1 MRTSHRQIRKRI
13 LDAKSKITDE
23 EFFSSRAYNG
33 YLTDLAEA
41 ATKRYKRPLRVRVVA
56 DHDDETVAFTDYHG
70 IYINA
75 CNHITWSFPS
85 RLLRSMSL
93 EGLNAHECG
102 HNLFTDERVWHS
114 YFAGLAKGK
123 FYPKMPDGLDSMQK
137 LYAKDILE
145 ALTDDTDTVPMQVI
159 MGTAHALSNILEDGY
174 VDARYSYEFPGS
186 PARGI
191 ALNNLRYADTMPE
204 ITEMINRK
212 YYDHSI
218 VVNLL
223 IQYVRAHEVNNL
235 SGYTGEFIDK
245 LYEYIPWIDES
256 VYDDDARSRCE
267 ATNRILVDLWPMMQ
281 RCFDAL
287 RDKQKQAQQQAQQ
300 SSQQTA
306 KGGSGSGSGQPG
318 RGDDDDDGSQQGQQ
332 AVEED
337 LSSQF
342 PKAAANF
349 TIKTKPVPSNGTFT
363 PNPGQMNAIRAQVE
377 RVIAEETSRIAAHL
391 TNGITSSGNGGVDQ
405 NSEYEGNDY
414 EHAADDIER
423 LLSSMAKEKVT
434 EELEEELSED
444 LQREA
449 NAIRYGNAHRNI
461 HVTVNRMAHVDQNLI
476 DSYNR
481 VAPEL
486 LMLSKRLQRSV
497 SSALRDRRQGGKQ
510 TGLLIGKR
518 LNQHALYRNDGR
530 IFYNSRLPTEPI
542 NLSVGLLIDE
552 SGSMCSND
560 RITRARA
567 TAIVIQDFCELLGI
581 PLLIV
586 GHTAWSSHVE
596 LFSYSDFDTYDKN
609 NRYRLMDMSARDCN
623 RDGAALRFVAEKLS
637 KQTSEV
643 KILMIICDGQPNDDG
658 YSGSAAEA
666 DLRGIKLEYARKGVK
681 IYAAAIGE
689 DRPRIERIYGDGY
702 LDITNLQELP
712 VMLTNLIVRSLP
724 H

>member
-102 HNLFTDERVWHS
+102 HNLFTDERIWHS

-159 MGTAHALSNILEDGY
+159 MSTAHALSNILEDGY

-186 PARGI
+186 PAKGI

-337 LSSQF
+337 LSSQL

-423 LLSSMAKEKVT
+423 LLSSMAEEKVT
-434 EELEEELSED
+434 EELEEELSDE

-567 TAIVIQDFCELLGI
+567 TAVVIQDFCESLGI
-581 PLLIV
+581 PLMVV
-586 GHTAWSSHVE
+586 GHTAWNSHVE

-637 KQTSEV
+637 KQISEV

-658 YSGSAAEA
+658 YTGSAAEA

-681 IYAAAIGE
+681 IYAAAIGD

-702 LDITNLQELP
+702 LDITNLNELP

-724 H
+724 R

>member
-102 HNLFTDERVWHS
+102 HNLFTDERIWHS

-123 FYPKMPDGLDSMQK
+123 FYPKIPDGLDSMQK

-159 MGTAHALSNILEDGY
+159 MSTAHALSNILEDGY

-186 PARGI
+186 PAKGI

-245 LYEYIPWIDES
+245 LYEYIPWIDDS

-267 ATNRILVDLWPMMQ
+267 AANRILVDLWPMMQ

-300 SSQQTA
+300 SSQQTG

-318 RGDDDDDGSQQGQQ
+318 SGDDDNDGSQQGQQ

-337 LSSQF
+337 LSSQL

-349 TIKTKPVPSNGTFT
+349 TSKTKPVPSNGTFT

-423 LLSSMAKEKVT
+423 LLSSMAEEKVT
-434 EELEEELSED
+434 EELEEELSEE

-567 TAIVIQDFCELLGI
+567 TAIVIQDFCESLGI
-581 PLLIV
+581 PLLVV

>member
-1 MRTSHRQIRKRI
+1 
-13 LDAKSKITDE
+13 
-23 EFFSSRAYNG
+23 
-33 YLTDLAEA
+33 
-41 ATKRYKRPLRVRVVA
+41 
-56 DHDDETVAFTDYHG
+56 
-70 IYINA
+70 
-75 CNHITWSFPS
+75 
-85 RLLRSMSL
+85 
-93 EGLNAHECG
+93 
-102 HNLFTDERVWHS
+102 
-114 YFAGLAKGK
+114 
-123 FYPKMPDGLDSMQK
+123 
-137 LYAKDILE
+137 
-145 ALTDDTDTVPMQVI
+145 
-159 MGTAHALSNILEDGY
+159 
-174 VDARYSYEFPGS
+174 
-186 PARGI
+186 
-191 ALNNLRYADTMPE
+191 
-204 ITEMINRK
+204 
-212 YYDHSI
+212 
-218 VVNLL
+218 
-223 IQYVRAHEVNNL
+223 
-235 SGYTGEFIDK
+235 
-245 LYEYIPWIDES
+245 
-256 VYDDDARSRCE
+256 
-267 ATNRILVDLWPMMQ
+267 MMQ

-300 SSQQTA
+300 SSQQTG

-318 RGDDDDDGSQQGQQ
+318 SGDDDNDGSQQGQQ

-337 LSSQF
+337 LSSQL

-423 LLSSMAKEKVT
+423 LLSSMAEEKVT
-434 EELEEELSED
+434 EELEEELSEE

-567 TAIVIQDFCELLGI
+567 TAIVIQDFCESLGI
-581 PLLIV
+581 PLLVV

>member
-1 MRTSHRQIRKRI
+1 MTDYQNELVMEHLDLVNWVIRTRI
-13 LDAKSKITDE
+13 SVP
-23 EFFSSRAYNG
+23 N
-33 YLTDLAEA
+33 
-41 ATKRYKRPLRVRVVA
+41 RPLLTYDDFYAIGCEAICRAALKYQVDSGEFAPFACRYIYNA
-56 DHDDETVAFTDYHG
+56 IIDHCRAMNY
-70 IYINA
+70 
-75 CNHITWSFPS
+75 
-85 RLLRSMSL
+85 RLQRSVDAGFE
-93 EGLNAHECG
+93 EGEV
-102 HNLFTDERVWHS
+102 LFD
-114 YFAGLAKGK
+114 L
-123 FYPKMPDGLDSMQK
+123 L
-137 LYAKDILE
+137 
-145 ALTDDTDTVPMQVI
+145 ALTTVDFESEVTDDSAT
-159 MGTAHALSNILEDGY
+159 
-174 VDARYSYEFPGS
+174 PG
-186 PARGI
+186 
-191 ALNNLRYADTMPE
+191 
-204 ITEMINRK
+204 
-212 YYDHSI
+212 
-218 VVNLL
+218 
-223 IQYVRAHEVNNL
+223 Q
-235 SGYTGEFIDK
+235 
-245 LYEYIPWIDES
+245 
-256 VYDDDARSRCE
+256 
-267 ATNRILVDLWPMMQ
+267 
-281 RCFDAL
+281 
-287 RDKQKQAQQQAQQ
+287 
-300 SSQQTA
+300 
-306 KGGSGSGSGQPG
+306 SGSGNDE
-318 RGDDDDDGSQQGQQ
+318 DDNGLQQGKQ

-337 LSSQF
+337 LSSQL
-342 PKAAANF
+342 PKAAPNF
-349 TIKTKPVPSNGTFT
+349 TMKTTPVPNNGSFT
-363 PNPGQMNAIRAQVE
+363 PDPGQMNAIRAQAE
-377 RVIAEETSRIAAHL
+377 RVISEESDRIAAHL
-391 TNGITSSGNGGVDQ
+391 TNSITSSGIGGVDQ
-405 NSEYEGNDY
+405 NSEYDGYDY
-414 EHAADDIER
+414 EHAAEDIER
-423 LLSSMAKEKVT
+423 LLEHMAEEKVT
-434 EELEEELSED
+434 EELEEELSEE

-449 NAIRYGNAHRNI
+449 NSIRYGNAHRNI
-461 HVTVNRMAHVDQNLI
+461 HITVNRMARVDQDLI

-497 SSALRDRRQGGKQ
+497 SPALRDRRQGGKQ

-518 LNQHALYRNDGR
+518 LNQHALHRTDGR

-542 NLSVGLLIDE
+542 SLSVGLLIDE

-567 TAIVIQDFCELLGI
+567 TAIVIQDFCESLGI
-581 PLLIV
+581 PLLVV

>member
-102 HNLFTDERVWHS
+102 HNLFTDERIWHS

-159 MGTAHALSNILEDGY
+159 MSTAHALSNILEDGY

-186 PARGI
+186 PAKGI

-267 ATNRILVDLWPMMQ
+267 AANRILVDLWPMMQ

-300 SSQQTA
+300 SSQQTG

-318 RGDDDDDGSQQGQQ
+318 SGDDDNDGSQQGQQ

-337 LSSQF
+337 LSSQLQ
-342 PKAAANF
+342 KAAANF

-423 LLSSMAKEKVT
+423 LLSSMAEEKVT
-434 EELEEELSED
+434 EELEEELSEE

-449 NAIRYGNAHRNI
+449 NAVRYGNAHRNI

-567 TAIVIQDFCELLGI
+567 TAIVIQDFCESLGI
-581 PLLIV
+581 PLLVV

-724 H
+724 R

>member
-159 MGTAHALSNILEDGY
+159 MSTAHALCNILEDGY
-174 VDARYSYEFPGS
+174 VDARYSYEFSGS
-186 PARGI
+186 PAKGI

-267 ATNRILVDLWPMMQ
+267 TANRILVDLWPMMQ

-300 SSQQTA
+300 SSQQTG

-318 RGDDDDDGSQQGQQ
+318 SGDDDNDGSQQGQQ

-337 LSSQF
+337 LSSQL

-423 LLSSMAKEKVT
+423 LLSSMAEEKVT
-434 EELEEELSED
+434 EELEEELSEE

-567 TAIVIQDFCELLGI
+567 TAIVIQDFCESLGI
-581 PLLIV
+581 PLLVV

-681 IYAAAIGE
+681 IYAAAIGD

-702 LDITNLQELP
+702 LDITNLNELP

>member
-102 HNLFTDERVWHS
+102 HNLFTDERIWHS

-159 MGTAHALSNILEDGY
+159 MSTAHALSNILEDGY

-186 PARGI
+186 PAKGI

-267 ATNRILVDLWPMMQ
+267 AANRILVDLWPMMQ

-300 SSQQTA
+300 SSQQTG

-318 RGDDDDDGSQQGQQ
+318 SGDDDNDGSQQGQQ

-337 LSSQF
+337 LSSQL

-349 TIKTKPVPSNGTFT
+349 TIITKPVPSNGTFT
-363 PNPGQMNAIRAQVE
+363 PNPGQMNAVRAQVE

-423 LLSSMAKEKVT
+423 LLSSMAEEKVT
-434 EELEEELSED
+434 EELEEELSEE

-567 TAIVIQDFCELLGI
+567 TAIVIQDFCESLGI
-581 PLLIV
+581 PLLVV